1 MKNKLA
7 LALLAAAAVP
17 MAAHAEGSYVG
28 AGIGRAE
35 QKVAINNFGTYKD
48 TDVGVKVFGGFNFDK
63 NFGVEAG
70 YTDFGKIEY
79 GNTGTGTK
87 GRSFY
92 AAGTATLPLGEKFAL
107 TGKLGVAK
115 NRAKLQMRGGDVK
128 DQKTDALIGVGAT
141 YAVTKNIAAY
151 VEFENYGNI
160 AQPAGGGSLKVTVLS
175 TGMRFS
181 F

>member
-1 MKNKLA
+1 MKNKLVI
-7 LALLAAAAVP
+7 ALLAAAAP
-17 MAAHAEGSYVG
+17 LAAHAEGSYVG
-28 AGIGRAE
+28 AGLGYAE
-35 QKVAINNFGTYKD
+35 QKVAINNFGTYD
-48 TDVGVKVFGGFNFDK
+48 DNDLGVKVFTGFNFDK

-70 YTDFGKIEY
+70 YTHFGKIEF
-79 GNTGTGTK
+79 GNTGTGTE

-107 TGKLGVAK
+107 TGKLGIAK
-115 NRAKLQMRGGDVK
+115 NRSKLKMRSGDMK
-128 DQKTDALIGVGAT
+128 DEKTDALIGVGAT